1 MIMKQIENLLAT
13 VDNYI
18 SANSLTLTFFAV
30 FLGILIFLIILFYL
44 LKVNNN
50 IKNQNQ
56 SLISYFENMLKNQN
70 IDRSIGCINEFHSTD
85 FKIKVLSVL
94 EIKLKILENNVAED
108 QNILNDA
115 EFNYALINIS
125 HFFNNTGFLYLNDFL
140 EKSIISSNL
149 SGLSVAW
156 FEKLGPYL
164 DSFTDNIKY
173 WKDVNEVFK
182 NSKVLNL
189 DEEVNPI
196 LDKVLF

>member
-1 MIMKQIENLLAT
+1 MIMKQIENLLVT

-70 IDRSIGCINEFHSTD
+70 MDRSIGCINEFNSTD

-94 EIKLKILENNVAED
+94 EIKLKMLENNVAED

>member
-1 MIMKQIENLLAT
+1 MKQIENLLAT

>member
-1 MIMKQIENLLAT
+1 MIMKQIENLLVT

>member
-1 MIMKQIENLLAT
+1 MIMKQLENLLVA

-30 FLGILIFLIILFYL
+30 SLGILIFLIILFYL

-56 SLISYFENMLKNQN
+56 SLISYFEKILRSQN
-70 IDRSIGCINEFHSTD
+70 IDRSIECINEFNSTD
-85 FKIKVLSVL
+85 FRIKVLSVL
-94 EIKLKILENNVAED
+94 EIKLKMLENNSGDD
-108 QNILNDA
+108 QNIVNDA

-125 HFFNNTGFLYLNDFL
+125 HFFNNTGNLYLNDFL

-156 FEKLGPYL
+156 FEKLEPYI

-173 WKDVNEVFK
+173 WKEVNEAFK

-196 LDKVLF
+196 LDKALF

>member
-1 MIMKQIENLLAT
+1 MIMKQLENLLVA

-30 FLGILIFLIILFYL
+30 SLGILIFLIILFYL

-56 SLISYFENMLKNQN
+56 SLISYFEKILRSKN
-70 IDRSIGCINEFHSTD
+70 IDRSIECINEFNSTD
-85 FKIKVLSVL
+85 FRIKVLSVL
-94 EIKLKILENNVAED
+94 EIKLKMLENNSGD
-108 QNILNDA
+108 DKNIVNDA

-125 HFFNNTGFLYLNDFL
+125 HFFNNTGNLYLNDFL

-156 FEKLGPYL
+156 FEKLEPYI

-173 WKDVNEVFK
+173 WKEVNEVFK

-196 LDKVLF
+196 LDKALF

>member
-1 MIMKQIENLLAT
+1 MIMKQLENLLVA

-30 FLGILIFLIILFYL
+30 SLGILIFLIILFYL
-44 LKVNNN
+44 LKVNKN

-56 SLISYFENMLKNQN
+56 SLISYFEKILRSQN
-70 IDRSIGCINEFHSTD
+70 IDRSIECINEFNSTD
-85 FKIKVLSVL
+85 FRIKVLSVL
-94 EIKLKILENNVAED
+94 EIKLKMLENNSGDD
-108 QNILNDA
+108 QNIVNDA

-125 HFFNNTGFLYLNDFL
+125 HFFNNTGNLYLNDFL

-156 FEKLGPYL
+156 FEKLEPYI

-173 WKDVNEVFK
+173 WKEVNEVFR

-196 LDKVLF
+196 LDKALF

>member
-1 MIMKQIENLLAT
+1 MIMKQIENLLVT

-70 IDRSIGCINEFHSTD
+70 MDRSIGCINEFNSTD

-94 EIKLKILENNVAED
+94 EIKLKMLENNVAED

-173 WKDVNEVFK
+173 WKDVNKVFK

>member
-1 MIMKQIENLLAT
+1 MKQLENLLVA

-30 FLGILIFLIILFYL
+30 SLGILIFLIILFYL
-44 LKVNNN
+44 LKVNKN

-56 SLISYFENMLKNQN
+56 SLISYFEKILRSQN
-70 IDRSIGCINEFHSTD
+70 IDRSIECINEFNSTD
-85 FKIKVLSVL
+85 FRIKVLSVL
-94 EIKLKILENNVAED
+94 EIKLKMLENNSGDD
-108 QNILNDA
+108 QNIVNDA

-125 HFFNNTGFLYLNDFL
+125 HFFNNTGNLYLNDFL

-156 FEKLGPYL
+156 FEKLEPYI

-173 WKDVNEVFK
+173 WKEVNEVFR

-196 LDKVLF
+196 LDKALF

>member
-1 MIMKQIENLLAT
+1 MIMKQIENLLVT

-94 EIKLKILENNVAED
+94 EIKLKMLENNVAED